1 MAVVHIAHESARTPQ
16 LLPGCGERPTRT
28 VGVMSETDHD
38 HLDDGVDMSFEERRQ
53 DTLRRMSG
61 SDAHDAAPRVEVSRA
76 EDGDVRIDVADSAAV
91 RPGDPDGTDPRT
103 DEAQGH

>member
-1 MAVVHIAHESARTPQ
+1 MTK
-16 LLPGCGERPTRT
+16 
-28 VGVMSETDHD
+28 TDRD

-61 SDAHDAAPRVEVSRA
+61 SDEHDADPRVEVSRA

-91 RPGDPDGTDPRT
+91 RPGDPGATDPRRDPT
-103 DEAQGH
+103 Q